1 MKNLA
6 KVMFGVAAAAAVTA
20 SAAGQFPFPQNMK
33 YPHGHIIE
41 YADTDMI
48 KEHYK
53 LWKQARMFSRIFIRL
68 GLATALVPMA
78 V

>member
-6 KVMFGVAAAAAVTA
+6 KVMFGVAAVAAVTA
-20 SAAGQFPFPQNMK
+20 SAGQYPFPQNMK
-33 YPHGHIIE
+33 HPHGTIIE

-53 LWKQARMFSRIFIRL
+53 LWKQA
-68 GLATALVPMA
+68 
-78 V
+78 

>member
-6 KVMFGVAAAAAVTA
+6 KVMFGVAAVAAVTA

-41 YADTDMI
+41 
-48 KEHYK
+48 
-53 LWKQARMFSRIFIRL
+53 
-68 GLATALVPMA
+68 
-78 V
+78 